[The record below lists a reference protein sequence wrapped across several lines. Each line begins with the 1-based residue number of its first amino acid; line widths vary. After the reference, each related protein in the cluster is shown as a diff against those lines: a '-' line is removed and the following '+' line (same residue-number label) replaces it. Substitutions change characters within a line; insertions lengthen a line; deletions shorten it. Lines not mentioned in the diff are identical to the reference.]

1 MPAVVLFT
9 LFTALAQAQSP
20 NDVAMA
26 RDFFERGVAFAQAR
40 EWDEAR
46 EAFSRSYA
54 LAPRASTL
62 INLAG
67 AERQSGRL
75 VAALESYRQFLR
87 EAPAGESALRDEAQ
101 AAVNELGPRLARVEI
116 EVRNL
121 LSTDVVKLDGHELR
135 AASLGAAIPIDPGAH
150 RIEVVREGVV
160 LRERAFELAEG
171 ASDRVSIEVP
181 PPLEDAPAL
190 DSRPAGPEDPIEED
204 DGGTVFESPW
214 FWIVAGVVVAGA
226 AVGGWFLF
234 RPVEDPFVGNT
245 TPGMVVNP

>member
-26 RDFFERGVAFAQAR
+26 RDFFDRGVGFAQAR

-46 EAFSRSYA
+46 EAFARSYA
-54 LAPRASTL
+54 LAPRPSTL
-62 INLAG
+62 LNLAG
-67 AERQSGRL
+67 AERRSGRF
-75 VAALESYRQFLR
+75 VAALESYRRFLHETPEAERELR
-87 EAPAGESALRDEAQ
+87 EEAD
-101 AAVNELGPRLARVEI
+101 AAVAELTQRVARIEI
-116 EVRNL
+116 QVRNL
-121 LSTDVVKLDGHELR
+121 LSTDVVKLDGTELR

-150 RIEVVREGVV
+150 RLEVVREGVV
-160 LRERAFELAEG
+160 LRERSFESAEG
-171 ASDRVSIEVP
+171 GNDRVAIELP
-181 PPLEDAPAL
+181 APLEDAPAL
-190 DSRPAGPEDPIEED
+190 DSRPAGREDPIEAD

-214 FWIVAGVVVAGA
+214 FWIVAGVIVAGA
-226 AVGGWFLF
+226 AVGAWFLF

>member
-26 RDFFERGVAFAQAR
+26 RDFFDRGVAHAQAR

-54 LAPRASTL
+54 LAPRPSTL

-67 AERQSGRL
+67 AERRSGRL
-75 VAALESYRQFLR
+75 VAALESYRLFLR
-87 EAPAGESALRDEAQ
+87 EAPAGEAALREEAE
-101 AAVNELGPRLARVEI
+101 AAVGELAPRIARVEI

-121 LSTDVVKLDGHELR
+121 LSTDVVKLDDMELR
-135 AASLGAAIPIDPGAH
+135 AASLGAAVPVDPGVH
-150 RIEVVREGVV
+150 RLEVVRDGVV
-160 LRERAFELAEG
+160 LRERSFELAEG
-171 ASDRVSIEVP
+171 ASDRVAIELP
-181 PPLEDAPAL
+181 PPIEDAPAL
-190 DSRPAGPEDPIEED
+190 DSRPAGPVDPIPED
-204 DGGTVFESPW
+204 DGTVFESPW
-214 FWIVAGVVVAGA
+214 FWIVAGVIVAGA

-234 RPVEDPFVGNT
+234 RPVEDPYVGNT
-245 TPGMVVNP
+245 SPGMVVNP